1 MKFNIAVLT
10 VVLVASCL
18 AGHSVWADDGSGD
31 DKPRSTELS
40 KAQKARIAKQ
50 EKESLAKRK
59 TAPKVK
65 LVSLNSA
72 SVAELKTLPGVT
84 DKEALQIV
92 AGRPYGSKAWLVT
105 KGVLDPLLYQSIKSL
120 VVAGQP
126 SKADAAKLPEVFGPK
141 P

>member
-1 MKFNIAVLT
+1 MKFNIAALA

-18 AGHSVWADDGSGD
+18 AGHAVWADDGSGD
-31 DKPRSTELS
+31 DKPRSTELT
-40 KAQKARIAKQ
+40 KAQKERIAKQ
-50 EKESLAKRK
+50 EKEALARRK

-65 LVSLNSA
+65 FVSLNSA
-72 SVAELKTLPGVT
+72 SVAELKALPGIT

-105 KGVLDPLLYQSIKSL
+105 KGVLDPLIYQSIKSL

-126 SKADAAKLPEVFGPK
+126 SKSDAAKLPEVFGRK

>member
-1 MKFNIAVLT
+1 MKVHHAAVVAIVMASFLAAPP
-10 VVLVASCL
+10 VLA
-18 AGHSVWADDGSGD
+18 ATGSGD
-31 DKPRSTELS
+31 DQDRSTELT
-40 KAQKARIAKQ
+40 KAQKERLGKQ
-50 EKESLAKRK
+50 EKAALAKRK
-59 TAPKVK
+59 ATPKIK
-65 LVSLNSA
+65 FVSLNSA

-84 DKEALQIV
+84 DKEALQII

-126 SKADAAKLPEVFGPK
+126 SKADAAKMPEVFGPK

>member
-1 MKFNIAVLT
+1 MKFHHAALAVALMASFLASQP
-10 VVLVASCL
+10 VLAT
-18 AGHSVWADDGSGD
+18 DGSGD
-31 DKPRSTELS
+31 DRERSTGLT
-40 KAQKARIAKQ
+40 KAQKERVAKQ
-50 EKESLAKRK
+50 EKEALAKRK
-59 TAPKVK
+59 AAPKVK

-72 SVAELKTLPGVT
+72 SLAELKTLPGIT

-92 AGRPYGSKAWLVT
+92 AGRPYGSKAWLKT
-105 KGVLDPLLYQSIKSL
+105 NGVLDPLLYESIKSL